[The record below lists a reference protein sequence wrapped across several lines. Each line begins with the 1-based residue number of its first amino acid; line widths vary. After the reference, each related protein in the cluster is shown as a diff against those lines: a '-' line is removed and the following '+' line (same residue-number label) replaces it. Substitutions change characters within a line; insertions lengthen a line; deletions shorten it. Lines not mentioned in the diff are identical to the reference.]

1 VGPKTN
7 TAVKTTHLTRQLII
21 DAALKLAQ
29 DAGVENLSIRKLAL
43 RLGVTPMALYKHF
56 SSKEELLS
64 FTLEAFIA
72 RANVIPDEDMPWEDW
87 VYYVGRKMYLA
98 LCTDYSW
105 VRILGSV
112 RVGAEAAEVT
122 NAFVSKLSSV
132 GFTASQAV
140 HAYFAVIQ
148 TVFGAVCLRASMSS
162 DAGPIQ
168 EGDLSPATRAY
179 LERPDLDCLQVA
191 PELDRVAKME
201 QIDIGLPMI
210 IAALKRDLRRNAAL

>member
-1 VGPKTN
+1 MGPKTN
-7 TAVKTTHLTRQLII
+7 TAVKATHLTRQLII
-21 DAALKLAQ
+21 DAALKLAE
-29 DAGVENLSIRKLAL
+29 DSGVENLSIRKVAL

-87 VYYVGRKMYLA
+87 VYHVGRKMYQA

-122 NAFVSKLSSV
+122 NAFVGKLSSV
-132 GFTASQAV
+132 GFDTGQAV

-148 TVFGAVCLRASMSS
+148 TVFGAVCLRASMSTES
-162 DAGPIQ
+162 GPNQ
-168 EGDLSPATRAY
+168 EDDLSPATRAY
-179 LERPDLDCLQVA
+179 LERPDLDRLRVA
-191 PELDRVAKME
+191 PDLDRVAKME

-210 IAALKRDLRRNAAL
+210 IDTLKRDLQRNVAR

>member
-1 VGPKTN
+1 MSTKAN
-7 TAVKTTHLTRQLII
+7 IAVKTTHLTRQLII
-21 DAALKLAQ
+21 EAALKLAE
-29 DAGVENLSIRKLAL
+29 DAGVEKLSIRKVAL

-56 SSKEELLS
+56 NSKEELLS

-87 VYYVGRKMYLA
+87 VYHVGRKMYRV
-98 LCTDYSW
+98 LCSDYSW

-122 NAFVSKLSSV
+122 DAFVRKLRSA
-132 GFTASQAV
+132 GFTAGQAV

-162 DAGPIQ
+162 ESGPTQ
-168 EGDLSPATRAY
+168 EGDLSNAARAY
-179 LERPDLDCLQVA
+179 LERPSLDRLQVA
-191 PELDRVAKME
+191 PELDRVSKME
-201 QIDIGLPMI
+201 QIDVALPMI
-210 IAALKRDLRRNAAL
+210 VSALQRELQSAG

>member
-1 VGPKTN
+1 MGTKAN
-7 TAVKTTHLTRQLII
+7 TALKTTHLTRRLII
-21 DAALKLAQ
+21 DAALKLAE
-29 DAGVENLSIRKLAL
+29 DSGVENLSIRKVAL

-56 SSKEELLS
+56 NSKEELLS

-72 RANVIPDEDMPWEDW
+72 RANVIPDKDLPWEEW
-87 VYYVGRKMYLA
+87 VYHVGRKMYLA

-122 NAFVSKLSSV
+122 DAFVRKLRSA
-132 GFTASQAV
+132 GFSAAQAV

-162 DAGPIQ
+162 EAGPNQ
-168 EGDLSPATRAY
+168 EGDLSNAARAY
-179 LERPDLDCLQVA
+179 LERPDLDRLQVA

-210 IAALKRDLRRNAAL
+210 VAALKDQLPTVIPS

>member
-1 VGPKTN
+1 MGPKTN

-72 RANVIPDEDMPWEDW
+72 RANVIPDEDMAWEDW
-87 VYYVGRKMYLA
+87 VYHVGRKMYLA

-112 RVGAEAAEVT
+112 RVGPEAAEVT
-122 NAFVSKLSSV
+122 DAFVRKLRSA
-132 GFTASQAV
+132 GFTAGQAV
-140 HAYFAVIQ
+140 RAYFAVIQ
-148 TVFGAVCLRASMSS
+148 TVFGAVCLRASTSS
-162 DAGPIQ
+162 ESGPKQ
-168 EGDLSPATRAY
+168 EGDLSNAARAY
-179 LERPDLDCLQVA
+179 LERPDLDRLQVA

-210 IAALKRDLRRNAAL
+210 IGALKEKLP